1 MDTMTIHFPNGLLGF
16 EEFKDFRLLS
26 SETEKDLHW
35 LQSTQDNQLEFAVT
49 IPSVFQVDYEVTLN
63 SEDEKLL
70 NIDDG
75 DELIILVTLSKK
87 DASEEKNTRLNANFI
102 APVIINASQ
111 KLGIQKILEST
122 QNPVTITM
130 RG

>member
-1 MDTMTIHFPNGLLGF
+1 MDINSKNSNKNMDTMTIHFPNGLLGF
-16 EEFKDFRLLS
+16 EEFKDFQLLS

-70 NIDDG
+70 NIDDK
-75 DELIILVTLSKK
+75 DELIILVTLSKN
-87 DASEEKNTRLNANFI
+87 DSSSHCFASSPVLFLFLASDVSPITRGTKVL
-102 APVIINASQ
+102 S
-111 KLGIQKILEST
+111 
-122 QNPVTITM
+122 
-130 RG
+130 